1 MFQWKQM
8 MKKMH
13 KVLFSVYNDTVLT
26 RLTELKALPACQLLV
41 QDASQDGGQQQ
52 DRPAHGWVVGGDQGV
67 GHEGYT
73 TFGCRFVTYRR
84 NNTHCERC
92 KCLQTGV

>member
-13 KVLFSVYNDTVLT
+13 KVLFSVYNDTALT

-41 QDASQDGGQQQ
+41 QDAS
-52 DRPAHGWVVGGDQGV
+52 
-67 GHEGYT
+67 
-73 TFGCRFVTYRR
+73 
-84 NNTHCERC
+84 
-92 KCLQTGV
+92 

>member
-1 MFQWKQM
+1 MCSDADRYEPIKEGVVTV
-8 MKKMH
+8 H
-13 KVLFSVYNDTVLT
+13 DDTDVLT

-73 TFGCRFVTYRR
+73 TFGCGCVTYGRR
-84 NNTHCERC
+84 KYR
-92 KCLQTGV
+92 L

>member
-1 MFQWKQM
+1 MCSSGKRYETNGQG
-8 MKKMH
+8 
-13 KVLFSVYNDTVLT
+13 LASVYNDTDVLT

-73 TFGCRFVTYRR
+73 TFGCGCVTYIRK
-84 NNTHCERC
+84 NTH
-92 KCLQTGV
+92 